1 MKKKQIIPV
10 CFGFKDNI
18 ILLRNF
24 LYSFKDIILLLFIG
38 YLKKIISNFSRNL
51 AITYNT
57 SIIYIDTLLLIIT
70 TICIYYIFAVVK
82 NYLDQ
87 DNPKKITRDI
97 FFLSTSS
104 FLNLVNKSLLLNL
117 LLFFFNYFSLTELY
131 SFPNFIYFLFLD
143 DILSSL
149 LYLVE
154 FINYIKFRYLRIFIF
169 SVNPLSSGS
178 GKKDDPIDLTGD
190 DDQEEEEEEE
200 EENNENHSVEYFEDL
215 LKKRDNYLNDYEFYN
230 KKWKES
236 ESNLDK
242 AKMEECGN
250 KLDEVELEIEELKE
264 KEGFADPAD
273 FLNDPDDE

>member
-1 MKKKQIIPV
+1 M